1 MEKKIVLK
9 AMEQLIHSPEWSI
22 VKSQLVE
29 EKNALLN
36 KLMVNSINWNESQI
50 KAMIESIKVYDN
62 IIDCPDRIFQSYGGQ
77 LTTEE

>member
-1 MEKKIVLK
+1 M
-9 AMEQLIHSPEWSI
+9 
-22 VKSQLVE
+22 E

-36 KLMVNSINWNESQI
+36 KLMVSSINWNESQI

-77 LTTEE
+77 LTTEEWK

>member
-9 AMEQLIHSPEWSI
+9 AMEQLIHSNEWSI
-22 VKSQLVE
+22 VKNQLVE

-36 KLMVNSINWNESQI
+36 KLMVSSINWNESQI

-62 IIDCPDRIFQSYGGQ
+62 IIDCPDRIFQSDGGQ

>member
-62 IIDCPDRIFQSYGGQ
+62 IIDCPEGIFQSYGGQ